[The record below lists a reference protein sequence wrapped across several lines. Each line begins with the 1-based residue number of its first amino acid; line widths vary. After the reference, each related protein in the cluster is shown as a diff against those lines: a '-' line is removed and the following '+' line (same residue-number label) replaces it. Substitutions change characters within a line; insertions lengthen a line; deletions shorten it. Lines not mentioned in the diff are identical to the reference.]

1 MAAAGAAGGV
11 ALTVAVVDT
20 AGEELGA
27 TATGFAV
34 LGGTTIGVTVVVA
47 ATTVGWLVAPVL
59 VLQHT

>member
-1 MAAAGAAGGV
+1 MAVAGAAGGV

-20 AGEELGA
+20 AGEALGA
-27 TATGFAV
+27 TTTGFVV